1 MIIEKSKELLE
12 KLRRNNYRQVPDFG
26 MDTESEM
33 LIRIITNE
41 CKSTIL
47 ASDKQGNIQPRRYGS
62 DVIKENLHQIVRQ
75 LILNGGTI
83 PKEVMNHIICSNGMI
98 TGINSDIQLY
108 KGIREQEDGNVE
120 RTASIGNS
128 IINLLQL
135 NPDTL
140 KLIEKEIYDRFA
152 RQFILQNAEKL
163 PRLNK
168 FSIFKERILHGREDR
183 EFINKRFVSVL
194 KSENK
199 YGDDI
204 IRATANYHLDYMYND
219 KFKNKLLDA
228 ASNGTTLIPI
238 ETKGKYTSFDQLL
251 SVISAETGDIDN
263 LIPDMNKIY
272 EDIEQIYADVE
283 AQLLAY
289 STDITKLNSNQI
301 EEKIKQINQ
310 ASLKNPELQQY
321 IGDSGY
327 RGIRVGIKNNDVK
340 MVEVRRVPLCMERLA
355 KDIQDL
361 VQNEPSM
368 DKDQYLK
375 RAVQLNYRFIRIHP
389 FPDSNGRTSRALLN
403 MMTIPKGILI
413 EVPKEKKSEF
423 VNSQSETNI
432 KMEEQGYFEA
442 LNDDLKELKQIEEK
456 TIDSPTYKFIKQNCI
471 IDLESPNHCGGE
483 QQNEII
489 EQKEI
494 E

>member
-33 LIRIITNE
+33 LICIITNE

-47 ASDKQGNIQPRRYGS
+47 ASDKQGNIQPRRYES

-83 PKEVMNHIICSNGMI
+83 PKEVMNHIICSDGMI
-98 TGINSDIQLY
+98 IGVNSDIQLY

-140 KLIEKEIYDRFA
+140 KLIEEVYDKFA
-152 RQFILQNAEKL
+152 RQFILQNTQKL

-183 EFINKRFVSVL
+183 EFIYKRFVSVL

-238 ETKGKYTSFDQLL
+238 ETRGKYTSFAQLL
-251 SVISAETGDIDN
+251 SVISAETGDLDN
-263 LIPDMNKIY
+263 LIPDMNKIH
-272 EDIEQIYADVE
+272 EDIEQVYADVE

-289 STDITKLNSNQI
+289 STDITKLNANQI

-310 ASLKNPELQQY
+310 ASLKNPALQQY

-327 RGIRVGIKNNDVK
+327 RRIRVGIKNNDVK

-361 VQNEPSM
+361 VQNESSM

-389 FPDSNGRTSRALLN
+389 FTDSNGRTSRALLN

>member
-47 ASDKQGNIQPRRYGS
+47 ASDKQGNIQPRRYES

-83 PKEVMNHIICSNGMI
+83 PKEVMNHIICSDGMI
-98 TGINSDIQLY
+98 IGVNSDIQLY

-238 ETKGKYTSFDQLL
+238 ETRGKYTSFAQLL
-251 SVISAETGDIDN
+251 SVISAETGDLDN
-263 LIPDMNKIY
+263 LIPDMNKIH
-272 EDIEQIYADVE
+272 EDIEQVYADVE

-289 STDITKLNSNQI
+289 STDITKLNANQI

-310 ASLKNPELQQY
+310 ASLKNPALQQY

-327 RGIRVGIKNNDVK
+327 RKIKVGIKNNDVK

-361 VQNEPSM
+361 VQNESSM

-389 FPDSNGRTSRALLN
+389 FTDSNGRTSRALLN

-423 VNSQSETNI
+423 VKAQRDTNDEMD
-432 KMEEQGYFEA
+432 KHGYFEL
-442 LNDDLKELKQIEEK
+442 LNDDMQELEQIERDNTEL
-456 TIDSPTYKFIKQNCI
+456 PTYEFIKKNCV
-471 IDLESPNHCGGE
+471 IDLQASDYNGSEQIKESVQHE
-483 QQNEII
+483 
-489 EQKEI
+489 K
-494 E
+494 

>member
-47 ASDKQGNIQPRRYGS
+47 ASDKQGNIQPKRYGS

-238 ETKGKYTSFDQLL
+238 ETRGKYTSFAQLL
-251 SVISAETGDIDN
+251 SVISAETGDLDN
-263 LIPDMNKIY
+263 LIPDMNKIH
-272 EDIEQIYADVE
+272 EDIEQVYADVE

-289 STDITKLNSNQI
+289 STDITKLNANQI

-310 ASLKNPELQQY
+310 ASLKNPALQQY

-327 RGIRVGIKNNDVK
+327 RRIRVGIKNNDVK

-361 VQNEPSM
+361 VQNESSM

-389 FPDSNGRTSRALLN
+389 FTDSNGRTSRALLN

-423 VNSQSETNI
+423 VKAQRDTNDEMD
-432 KMEEQGYFEA
+432 KHGYFEL
-442 LNDDLKELKQIEEK
+442 LNDDMQELEQIERDNTEL
-456 TIDSPTYKFIKQNCI
+456 PTYEFIKKNCV
-471 IDLESPNHCGGE
+471 IDLQASDYNGSEQIKESVQHE
-483 QQNEII
+483 
-489 EQKEI
+489 K
-494 E
+494 

>member
-1 MIIEKSKELLE
+1 
-12 KLRRNNYRQVPDFG
+12 

-47 ASDKQGNIQPRRYGS
+47 ASDKKGNIQPRRYES

-83 PKEVMNHIICSNGMI
+83 PKEVMSHIICSDGMI

-108 KGIREQEDGNVE
+108 KGIREQEDGNLE

-128 IINLLQL
+128 VIDLFQL

-140 KLIEKEIYDRFA
+140 KLIEEEVYDKFA

-204 IRATANYHLDYMYND
+204 IKATANYHLDYMYND
-219 KFKNKLLDA
+219 KFKEKLLNVVN
-228 ASNGTTLIPI
+228 SGTTLIPI
-238 ETKGKYTSFDQLL
+238 ESKGKNTSFNQLL
-251 SVISAETGDIDN
+251 KVISAETGDLDN
-263 LIPDMNKIY
+263 LIPDINKIHK
-272 EDIEQIYADVE
+272 DIEQIYADVE

-289 STDITKLNSNQI
+289 STDITKLNANQI

-310 ASLKNPELQQY
+310 VSLKNPNLQKGL
-321 IGDSGY
+321 GDSGY
-327 RGIRVGIKNNDVK
+327 RKIKVGIKNNDVK

-361 VQNEPSM
+361 VQNESSM

-389 FPDSNGRTSRALLN
+389 FTDSNGRTSRALLN

-423 VNSQSETNI
+423 VKAQRDTNDEMD
-432 KMEEQGYFEA
+432 KHGYFEL
-442 LNDDLKELKQIEEK
+442 LNDDMRELEQIERDNTEL
-456 TIDSPTYKFIKQNCI
+456 PTYEFIKQNCV
-471 IDLESPNHCGGE
+471 IDLQASDYSGSEQIKESVQHE
-483 QQNEII
+483 
-489 EQKEI
+489 K
-494 E
+494 